1 MSSERFETLLELM
14 ERLRGPGGCPWDRE
28 QTLES
33 LRPYLIEET
42 YEVLEAIERRD
53 WAHLPDELGDLQLQ
67 IVFQA
72 QIASEEGHFTIQD
85 VLERITDK
93 LVRRH
98 PHVFGSESLGTAG
111 EVVHR
116 WEEIKQQEKRRSAA
130 DRNAAGGNVAG
141 GDAAGAAEA
150 LLDAV
155 PSAQPALV
163 EAEQLSKRAAKE
175 GFDWERPEDMIEK
188 IQEESR
194 ELVQAR
200 ESLQADQI
208 EDEVGDLFFMLVN
221 LARRLKVSP
230 ELALKRANR
239 KFRRRFGHVEEG
251 LRERGKTPASSDLVE
266 MEKLWQQAKKSS

>member
-1 MSSERFETLLELM
+1 MSSEKFETLLRLM
-14 ERLRGPGGCPWDRE
+14 ARLRGPGGCPWDRE

-42 YEVLEAIERRD
+42 YEVLEAMERRD
-53 WAHLPDELGDLQLQ
+53 WAHLPEELGDLQLQ

-72 QIASEEGHFTIQD
+72 QIASEEGHFTMED
-85 VLERITDK
+85 VLERISDK

-116 WEEIKQQEKRRSAA
+116 WEEIKQQEKRRGRPENSAA
-130 DRNAAGGNVAG
+130 SEAG
-141 GDAAGAAEA
+141 A

-155 PSAQPALV
+155 PATQPALV
-163 EAEQLSKRAAKE
+163 EAEQLSKRAAKV
-175 GFDWERPEDMIEK
+175 GFDWERLQDVVEK
-188 IQEESR
+188 IHEESR

-200 ESLQADQI
+200 ESLEADQI
-208 EDEVGDLFFMLVN
+208 EDEVGDLFFTLVN

-251 LRERGKTPASSDLVE
+251 LRKRGKTPASSDLAE
-266 MEKLWQQAKKSS
+266 MEELWQQAK

>member
-1 MSSERFETLLELM
+1 MSSEKFETLLRLM
-14 ERLRGPGGCPWDRE
+14 ARLRGPGGCPWDRE

-42 YEVLEAIERRD
+42 YEVLEAMERRD
-53 WAHLPDELGDLQLQ
+53 WAHLPEELGDLQLQ

-72 QIASEEGHFTIQD
+72 QIASEEGHFTMED
-85 VLERITDK
+85 VLERISDK

-98 PHVFGSESLGTAG
+98 PHVFGSETLGTAG

-116 WEEIKQQEKRRSAA
+116 WEEIKQQEKRRGRSEG
-130 DRNAAGGNVAG
+130 NAASEAG
-141 GDAAGAAEA
+141 A

-155 PSAQPALV
+155 PAAQPALV
-163 EAEQLSKRAAKE
+163 EAEQLSKRAAKV
-175 GFDWERPEDMIEK
+175 GFDWERLEDVIEK
-188 IQEESR
+188 IHEESH

-200 ESLQADQI
+200 ESLEADQI
-208 EDEVGDLFFMLVN
+208 EDEVGDLFFTLVN

-251 LRERGKTPASSDLVE
+251 LRERGKTPASSDLAE
-266 MEKLWQQAKKSS
+266 MEELWQQAKKRS